1 MESGPVEWPGRLE
14 RGLVRKVAS
23 FPEAPCGES
32 LVNTILT
39 VVNIGSS
46 LGGLSPG
53 RGIFAP
59 GRLRVDA
66 SRSSFLHWP
75 RPRCTPCRS
84 LRVSLLP
91 QPRSLIALLCALAAL
106 ALPTHALGSERMYM
120 GAAEDEGRNA
130 DPAVAMAKM
139 QLAKAAGFD
148 TIRITAIWEPGQIAV
163 PAGQLAALQA
173 IAAAGDFL
181 GIRVVTTVMNF
192 GSRTTP
198 LTAAARTQFARF
210 AADMVRRVP
219 SIREYIV
226 GNEPNL
232 NRYWLPQ
239 FGPYG
244 EDAAAT
250 AYVKLLARTYDAMK
264 AADKGVFVIGGSVSP
279 RGIDRPGT
287 GRDTH
292 SPTAFI
298 TDMGTAYRALKR
310 NRPIMD
316 GFSFH
321 PYGES
326 SSTPPTFAHAAGT
339 SLGLADYDKL
349 VGLLGSAF
357 DGTKQ
362 LGSQLP
368 IVYDEYGVDSQIP
381 DGKRTFYGGKEP
393 ATTKPVSEGVQ
404 AAYYREALE
413 LAACQPTVRGF
424 LIFHVTDETDYNR
437 WQSGVYYADG
447 TPKSSRAFVKQT
459 MAEIRAGA
467 VDCGEP
473 PVAGSKEGW
482 DLATPAEI
490 AAAEKGSAIVGGWVF
505 VDASG

>member
-1 MESGPVEWPGRLE
+1 LKPS
-14 RGLVRKVAS
+14 
-23 FPEAPCGES
+23 
-32 LVNTILT
+32 
-39 VVNIGSS
+39 
-46 LGGLSPG
+46 
-53 RGIFAP
+53 
-59 GRLRVDA
+59 
-66 SRSSFLHWP
+66 
-75 RPRCTPCRS
+75 
-84 LRVSLLP
+84 
-91 QPRSLIALLCALAAL
+91 RSLIAFLCALVLL
-106 ALPTHALGSERMYM
+106 AVPARGLASEQMYM

-139 QLAKAAGFD
+139 ELAKAAGFD
-148 TIRITAIWEPGQIAV
+148 TIRVTAVWSPGQRAV
-163 PAGQLAALQA
+163 PADQLQALQS

-181 GIRVVTTVMNF
+181 GIHVVATVMNF
-192 GSRTTP
+192 GSKTTP
-198 LTAAARTQFARF
+198 LTLAARVQFARF
-210 AADMVRRVP
+210 AADLVKRVP

-239 FGPYG
+239 FTPDGS
-244 EDAAAT
+244 DAAAT
-250 AYVKLLARTYDAMK
+250 AYTQLLARTYDTMK
-264 AADKGVFVIGGSVSP
+264 AADRGVFIIGGSLAP

-298 TDMGTAYRALKR
+298 RDMGTAYRALKR
-310 NRPIMD
+310 PRPIMD

-326 SSTPPTFAHAAGT
+326 SSTPPTFVHASGT
-339 SLGLADYDKL
+339 SLGLSDYDKL
-349 VGLLGSAF
+349 VALLGQAF

-362 LGSQLP
+362 RGTTLP

-381 DGKRTFYGGKEP
+381 VAKRSFYGGREP

-447 TPKSSRAFVKQT
+447 TPKSTRSFVKQE
-459 MAEIRAGA
+459 MNSIRSGA
-467 VDCGEP
+467 IECETP
-473 PVAGSKEGW
+473 PPIGTDTGGW
-482 DLATPAEI
+482 SLGREADVTA
-490 AAAEKGSAIVGGWVF
+490 AAAEGSAAVGKWVL
-505 VDASG
+505 VAASTG